1 MAFDYKKEYREFYQP
16 KREPALIE
24 VPKMNFVAVK
34 GEGDPNEEGGAYQQA
49 LEILYGIAFTL
60 RMSKKSGK
68 ELQGFFE
75 YVVPPLEGLWRMKD
89 GVGVDVRH
97 KENFVW
103 TSMIR
108 LPDFVTADMFNWA
121 KETATKKKQRD
132 FSAAEFFTYEEGL
145 CVQCMHIGPYDDE
158 PATVQRME
166 RYIAEQGY
174 ENDFSDQRLH
184 HEIYLG
190 DPRKTAP
197 EKRKT
202 VLRQPVKRRS

>member
-1 MAFDYKKEYREFYQP
+1 MAFDYKKEYRELYQP
-16 KREPALIE
+16 KGKPALIE

-34 GEGDPNEEGGAYQQA
+34 GVGDPNEEGGAYQQA

-68 ELQGFFE
+68 DLQGFFE

-89 GVGVDVRH
+89 GVGFDARH

-108 LPDFVTADMFNWA
+108 LPDFVTEEMFQWA
-121 KETATKKKQRD
+121 KETAAQKKRQD
-132 FSAAEFFTYEEGL
+132 FSAAVFFTYEEGL

-166 RYIAEQGY
+166 RYSAEQGY

-197 EKRKT
+197 EKLKT
-202 VLRQPVKRRS
+202 VLRQPVQKRG

>member
-1 MAFDYKKEYREFYQP
+1 MAFDYKKEYRELYQP
-16 KREPALIE
+16 KKEPALIE
-24 VPKMNFVAVK
+24 IPKMSFVAVK

-49 LEILYGIAFTL
+49 IEILYGIAFTL

-89 GVGVDVRH
+89 AVGFDYLH

-108 LPDFVTADMFNWA
+108 LPDFVTEDMFHWA
-121 KETATKKKQRD
+121 KETAAKKKKRD

-145 CVQCMHIGPYDDE
+145 CVQCMHIGPYDEE

-184 HEIYLG
+184 HEIYLS

-197 EKRKT
+197 GKLKT
-202 VLRQPVKRRS
+202 VLRQPVKKKP